1 MSYNSESLNEA
12 GEAMCISCRKNFLY
26 MNWKIVPYVKNLFVN
41 HAPHIENKGI
51 PMDTFARSAWRD

>member
-1 MSYNSESLNEA
+1 MNRERQCVFLVE
-12 GEAMCISCRKNFLY
+12 KKFLY

-41 HAPHIENKGI
+41 YAPHIENKGI